1 MKTIK
6 NNIFTLVVGSLL
18 ALGLYSC
25 TDKYLDEEENYL
37 IDSESYFNSEDDYYM
52 ALVGAYDMLQA
63 TYVNNL
69 LGEIASDNTLCGGES
84 ATDVVGFQQIDDM
97 THTPVNSNLRD
108 VWNWMFAGIKRTNYF
123 LEFQNKIDFDGRV
136 QMVAEVRFL
145 RAYFHFELVKWFGGI
160 PIKNYDDALAGGGT
174 RFAPGDETSIQAILL
189 IKYTHLL
196 KVI

>member
-1 MKTIK
+1 
-6 NNIFTLVVGSLL
+6 
-18 ALGLYSC
+18 
-25 TDKYLDEEENYL
+25 
-37 IDSESYFNSEDDYYM
+37 M

-69 LGEIASDNTLCGGES
+69 LGEIVSDNTLCGGES

-108 VWNWMFAGIKRTNYF
+108 VELDVCRNKKNKLL

-145 RAYFHFELVKWFGGI
+145 RHIF
-160 PIKNYDDALAGGGT
+160 
-174 RFAPGDETSIQAILL
+174 ILNL
-189 IKYTHLL
+189 
-196 KVI
+196 

>member
-1 MKTIK
+1 MKTTK

-37 IDSESYFNSEDDYYM
+37 IDSESYFNSEEDYYM

-108 VWNWMFAGIKRTNYF
+108 VWNWMFAGVKRTNYF

-160 PIKNYDDALAGGGT
+160 PIKNYNYL
-174 RFAPGDETSIQAILL
+174 SN
-189 IKYTHLL
+189 Y
-196 KVI
+196 